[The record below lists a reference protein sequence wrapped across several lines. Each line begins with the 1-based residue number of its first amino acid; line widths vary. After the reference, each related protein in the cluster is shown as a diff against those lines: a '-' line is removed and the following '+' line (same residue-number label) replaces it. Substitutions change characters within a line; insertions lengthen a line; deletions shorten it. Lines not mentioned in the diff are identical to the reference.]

1 MTVHL
6 LWGVGG
12 AQGVLQLGTD
22 QCSRK
27 IGDEPINVTSFS
39 FSEKQI
45 FIGLWLSIDHSKDN
59 FKNNYVI
66 FKPNYFF
73 FS

>member
-6 LWGVGG
+6 LWGVG
-12 AQGVLQLGTD
+12 AKGVLQLGTD
-22 QCSRK
+22 RCSRK

-39 FSEKQI
+39 FSEEQI
-45 FIGLWLSIDHSKDN
+45 FIGLWLSIDN
-59 FKNNYVI
+59 FQNNYVI
-66 FKPNYFF
+66 FKPYHFF